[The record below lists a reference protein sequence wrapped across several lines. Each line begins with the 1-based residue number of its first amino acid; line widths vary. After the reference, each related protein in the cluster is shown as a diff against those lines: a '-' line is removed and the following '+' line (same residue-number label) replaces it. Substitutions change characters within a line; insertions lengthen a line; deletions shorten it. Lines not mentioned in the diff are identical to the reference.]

1 MAVDVKNEMQAS
13 PTKRLTPKQRAFLEW
28 LALPKA
34 ARHPPTQGML
44 ANQLGVTDRTLNNWK
59 RKFDLSEKAARMAR
73 EAVTEHLPDIYAA
86 LIREA
91 KSGKYR
97 QIKLVLEMAGH
108 YVEKKERKI
117 TGDVVVSWDDA
128 PD

>member
-1 MAVDVKNEMQAS
+1 
-13 PTKRLTPKQRAFLEW
+13 
-28 LALPKA
+28 
-34 ARHPPTQGML
+34 ML

-59 RKFDLSEKAARMAR
+59 RKFDLSEEAARMAR

-91 KSGKYR
+91 KRGNYR
-97 QIKLVLEMAGH
+97 QIKLALEIAGH
-108 YVEKKERKI
+108 YVEKKERKS
-117 TGDVVVSWDDA
+117 TGDVVVVWDDA